1 MQIKQ
6 KYFTLGIHILI
17 WVLLFAIAAIAFSGV
32 KFITGLPHNFFL
44 ITNLYHIGVFYC
56 NAYYLYPKLVNR
68 KWWWLYPPAIAAV
81 IMLSYFG
88 KLFFLQLND
97 PSFHPSHI
105 NNGIIL
111 FPPIP
116 FIIAGII
123 FRIITGRIHA
133 EKLQK
138 EQQAERLATEL
149 KFLRSQVSPHF
160 LFNMMTNMVSLARQK
175 SDLLEPSL
183 IKLSDMLRYMLYE
196 SGEEKFTVS
205 NEISYLK
212 NYIELQQ
219 LRFGD
224 DVEVELKIDNEQPDC
239 YIEPML
245 LIPFVENAFKH
256 GIGMVRNPYIHMF
269 ITIRE
274 QTLFFNV
281 INSYNKKNLSK
292 DKNSGIGLENVKNRL
307 QLLYP
312 GKYTLSIKDKDDV
325 FNAELKLNLAC

>member
-1 MQIKQ
+1 VKIRST
-6 KYFTLGIHILI
+6 YFIPGIHILV
-17 WVLLFAIAAIAFSGV
+17 WVLFFVIMAVIFNDV
-32 KFITGLPHNFFL
+32 KFDTGLPGYFFTVTNF
-44 ITNLYHIGVFYC
+44 YHIALFYF
-56 NAYYLYPKLVNR
+56 NVYFLYPKLVTR
-68 KWWWLYPPAIAAV
+68 KWWWLYPPALAIL
-81 IMLSYFG
+81 IIFSYYA
-88 KLFFLQLND
+88 KIFFLHLAD
-97 PSFHPSHI
+97 PSFTLTHI
-105 NNGIIL
+105 NCRIIF
-111 FPPIP
+111 FPPFP

-123 FRIITGRIHA
+123 FRIITGRIQR

-196 SGEEKFTVS
+196 PGDEKFTVS
-205 NEISYLK
+205 NEIAYLK

-224 DVEVELKIDNEQPDC
+224 DVAVEVQIENNQPDC
-239 YIEPML
+239 FIEPML

-256 GIGMVRNPYIHMF
+256 GIGMVRNPYIK
-269 ITIRE
+269 IYISIKE
-274 QTLFFNV
+274 QTLFFSV
-281 INSYNKKNLSK
+281 INGYNKNNLSK
-292 DKNSGIGLENVKNRL
+292 DKNSGIGLENVKHRL

-312 GKYTLSIKDKDDV
+312 GNYTLSIKDKDDV
-325 FNAELKLNLAC
+325 FKAELKLNLAC